1 MPPWAINIGVTIVV
15 LLIAVPLVL
24 KFLIGPRFIG
34 NTEVGIVEK
43 TWGGGHLT
51 GHIIALNNEAG
62 FQPEVLRGG
71 LHFRPGYRFRIHRLP
86 LVTINRGQIGYVFA
100 RDGQPLGRHTQEGK
114 AIVEAGQTLG
124 HVVNNGDFTDVRAW
138 LKAGG
143 QQGPQR
149 AILREGTYALNLAQ
163 FVVICG
169 NRDIY
174 YHPVGG
180 KDEAAAMQRIA
191 DSIGEQHGFA
201 PVVIDGSTDQIGIV
215 TVHDG
220 PSLRQGDIIAPTV
233 GDSKTDAN
241 YHNNFQDPQAFLSAG
256 GFRGRQYQVLSE
268 GTYWINRL
276 FATVEFKSK
285 THVEVGEVGVVV
297 SYYGERGEDVSG
309 EAFRHGEMCKKGGR
323 GIWDEALLPGKY
335 AFNPYAGEVI
345 VVPTINII
353 LKWIGTESG
362 EHKLDASLREI
373 GLITKDAFEPEL
385 PLSVVISI
393 DYRKAPNVIQ
403 RFGSVKNLI
412 EQSLDPLVSS
422 YFKNQGQQRT
432 LIELIQQRSE
442 IQLVATTDMKA
453 RFAEYD
459 LGLQEVLI
467 GTPHSQGGDT
477 QIEMILNQLRE
488 RQVAVE
494 QSETYRKQEEAQA
507 GLRTLNEAKA
517 VASRQTDLTDSKVQI
532 EIEVNQA
539 DAAAQ
544 RAQKDAQRNITIA
557 EAAARQT
564 VLGAEANSQQTVLVA
579 KADAE
584 RIILLANAEAESKAR
599 VQIAEALGIREVRKA
614 YGSSGLMVKQKMIG
628 QLADALKETK
638 HPLVPHSV
646 VTMGGNGTGEGGGD
660 NMLTHMLTL
669 LLTDKLGLTE
679 VSKDDEAKDDM
690 GPEAKAFLK
699 KIMSSMGS
707 DDVEAPAIETR
718 TMSRKRKDSVEE
730 STSEATDG
738 SSDG

>member
-1 MPPWAINIGVTIVV
+1 MPDWALNAIFVV
-15 LLIAVPLVL
+15 VGLLIVVPLVL

-34 NTEVGIVEK
+34 NTEVGVVEK
-43 TWGGGHLT
+43 TWGGAHLS
-51 GHIIALNNEAG
+51 GSIIALNNEAG

-71 LHFRPGYRFRIHRLP
+71 LHFKPGYRFRIHRVP
-86 LVTINRGQIGYVFA
+86 LVTIHRGQVGYVFA
-100 RDGQPLGRHTQEGK
+100 RDGQSLGRYMLDGK
-114 AIVEAGQTLG
+114 EVIEAGQTLG
-124 HVVNNGDFTDVRAW
+124 RVVNNGDFTDVRSW

-143 QQGPQR
+143 QKGPQR
-149 AILREGTYALNLAQ
+149 GVLREGTYAINLAQ

-169 NRDIY
+169 PREIY
-174 YHPVGG
+174 YLPVGG
-180 KDEAAAMQRIA
+180 KEEMAAIQRIA
-191 DSIGEQHGFA
+191 EQISQVGGFS
-201 PVVIDGSTDQIGIV
+201 PVVIDGESDQIGIV

-233 GDSKTDAN
+233 GDSKTDEH

-285 THVEVGEVGVVV
+285 THVKVGEVGVVV

-309 EAFRHGEMCKKGGR
+309 EAFRHGELCKKGGR

-345 VVPTINII
+345 MVPTINII
-353 LKWIGTESG
+353 LKWIAADTG
-362 EHKLDASLREI
+362 EHRLDASLREI
-373 GLITKDAFEPEL
+373 GLITKDAFEPDL
-385 PLSVVISI
+385 PLSVVINI
-393 DYRKAPNVIQ
+393 DYQKAPHVIQ

-432 LIELIQQRSE
+432 LIDLIQERSE
-442 IQLVATTDMKA
+442 IQAVATRDMKT
-453 RFAEYD
+453 RFADYD

-467 GTPHSQGGDT
+467 GTPHSHPGDS
-477 QIEMILNQLRE
+477 QIETILNQLRE

-494 QSETYRKQEEAQA
+494 QTETYKKQEEAQA

-532 EIEVNQA
+532 DIEVNQA
-539 DAAAQ
+539 DAAAK
-544 RAQKDAQRNITIA
+544 RAEKDAQRNITIA
-557 EAAARQT
+557 EADARQT
-564 VLGAEANSQQTVLVA
+564 VLRAEADSRQTVLRA
-579 KADAE
+579 KADSE
-584 RIILLANAEAESKAR
+584 RIVLMANAEAESKAR

-614 YGSSGLMVKQKMIG
+614 YGSSSLMVKQKMIG
-628 QLADALKETK
+628 QIAEALKDIK

-646 VTMGGNGTGEGGGD
+646 VSLGNGSGNGNGEGHGNSD
-660 NMLTHMLTL
+660 NVLSQMLTL
-669 LLTDKLGLTE
+669 LLTDKLGLTD
-679 VSKDDEAKDDM
+679 VKDDEKENEIS
-690 GPEAKAFLK
+690 PQAKAFLD
-699 KIMSSMGS
+699 KIMKNM
-707 DDVEAPAIETR
+707 DTTPAPEPPRATATTMTAPAPAPKPVVQDE
-718 TMSRKRKDSVEE
+718 
-730 STSEATDG
+730 
-738 SSDG
+738 

>member
-1 MPPWAINIGVTIVV
+1 MPGWA
-15 LLIAVPLVL
+15 LPLIYALVALFIIAPLVL

-43 TWGGGHLT
+43 TWGGGHLS
-51 GHIIALNNEAG
+51 GLIALNGEAG

-71 LHFRPGYRFRIHRLP
+71 LHFRPGYRYRIHRVP
-86 LVTINRGQIGYVFA
+86 LVTIHRGQVGYVFA
-100 RDGQPLGRHTQEGK
+100 RDGQPLGRYIHDGK
-114 AIVEAGQTLG
+114 EVIEAGQTLG
-124 HVVNNGDFTDVRAW
+124 HVVNNGDFTDTRAW
-138 LKAGG
+138 LKSGG
-143 QQGPQR
+143 QKGPQR
-149 AILREGTYALNLAQ
+149 AILREGTYAINLAQ

-169 NRDIY
+169 AKEIY
-174 YHPVGG
+174 YHSVGG
-180 KDEAAAMQRIA
+180 KDETAAIQRIA
-191 DSIGEQHGFA
+191 DMISHQNGFS
-201 PVVIDGSTDQIGIV
+201 PIVIDGESDQIGIV

-233 GDSKTDAN
+233 GDSKTDQY

-276 FATVEFKSK
+276 FATVEYKAK
-285 THVEVGEVGVVV
+285 THVQVGEVGVVV

-323 GIWDEALLPGKY
+323 GIWEEALLPGKY

-345 VVPTINII
+345 MVPTINII
-353 LKWIGTESG
+353 LKWIATDNGA
-362 EHKLDASLREI
+362 HKLDASLREI

-385 PLSVVISI
+385 PLSVVINI
-393 DYRKAPNVIQ
+393 DYRKAPHVIQ
-403 RFGSVKNLI
+403 RFGSVKSLI

-432 LIELIQQRSE
+432 LIELIQERSE
-442 IQLVATTDMKA
+442 IQQIATTDMKS

-467 GTPHSQGGDT
+467 GTPHSQGNDT
-477 QIEMILNQLRE
+477 QIETILNQLRE

-494 QSETYRKQEEAQA
+494 QSETYKKQEEAQA

-532 EIEVNQA
+532 AIEVNQA

-557 EAAARQT
+557 EADARQT
-564 VLGAEANSQQTVLVA
+564 VLRAEADSRQTVLRA

-584 RIILLANAEAESKAR
+584 KVTLMASAESESRAR
-599 VQIAEALGIREVRKA
+599 IQIAEALGIREVRKA
-614 YGSSGLMVKQKMIG
+614 YGSSSLMVKQKMIG
-628 QLADALKETK
+628 QIADALKDTK

-646 VTMGGNGTGEGGGD
+646 VSMGGNGNGEGGGGD

-669 LLTDKLGLTE
+669 LLTDKLGLTDVNDANE
-679 VSKDDEAKDDM
+679 KDDM
-690 GPEAKAFLK
+690 GPEAKAYLK
-699 KIMSSMGS
+699 KIMAGMNQG
-707 DDVEAPAIETR
+707 DDSPTNGKPLTPA
-718 TMSRKRKDSVEE
+718 
-730 STSEATDG
+730 
-738 SSDG
+738 

>member
-1 MPPWAINIGVTIVV
+1 MPPWATEIAIVIVV
-15 LLIAVPLVL
+15 LLIVVPLAL
-24 KFLIGPRFIG
+24 KFLIGLRFIS

-51 GHIIALNNEAG
+51 GQIIALNNEAG

-71 LHFRPGYRFRIHRLP
+71 IHFKPGYRYRIHRVP
-86 LVTINRGQIGYVFA
+86 LVTIHRGHVGYVFA
-100 RDGQPLGRHTQEGK
+100 RDGQPLGRYMQDGK
-114 AIVEAGQTLG
+114 EVVEAGQTLG
-124 HVVNNGDFTDVRAW
+124 HVVNNGDFSDCRAW

-143 QQGPQR
+143 QKGPQR
-149 AILREGTYALNLAQ
+149 AILREGTYAINLAQ
-163 FVVICG
+163 YVVICG
-169 NRDIY
+169 PKEIY
-174 YHPVGG
+174 YHPIGG
-180 KDEAAAMQRIA
+180 RDESLAIQQIAEQIAQR
-191 DSIGEQHGFA
+191 DGFS
-201 PVVIDGSTDQIGIV
+201 PIVIDGSTDQIGIV

-233 GDSKTDAN
+233 GDSKTDEH

-276 FATVEFKSK
+276 FATVELKPK
-285 THVEVGEVGVVV
+285 THVQVGEVGVVV

-309 EAFRHGEMCKKGGR
+309 VAFRHGEMCKKGGR

-345 VVPTINII
+345 MVPTVNII
-353 LKWIGTESG
+353 LKWIAADTG

-385 PLSVVISI
+385 PLSVVINI
-393 DYRKAPNVIQ
+393 DYQKAPNVIQ
-403 RFGSVKNLI
+403 RFGSVKSLI

-432 LIELIQQRSE
+432 LIELIQARSE
-442 IQLVATTDMKA
+442 IQEVATKDMKA
-453 RFAEYD
+453 RFLEYD

-467 GTPHSQGGDT
+467 GTPHSQHGDT
-477 QIEMILNQLRE
+477 QIETILNQLRE

-494 QSETYRKQEEAQA
+494 QRETYKRQEEAQA
-507 GLRTLNEAKA
+507 GLRSLNEAKA
-517 VASRQTDLTDSKVQI
+517 TASRQTDLTDSKVQI

-544 RAQKDAQRNITIA
+544 RAEKDAQRNITIA
-557 EAAARQT
+557 EADARQT
-564 VLGAEANSQQTVLVA
+564 VLRAEADAKQTVMRA
-579 KADAE
+579 KADSE
-584 RIILLANAEAESKAR
+584 RTVLLANAEAESKAR

-628 QLADALKETK
+628 QIADALKDTK

-646 VTMGGNGTGEGGGD
+646 VTMGHNGNGVDGDGGG
-660 NMLTHMLTL
+660 NMLTQMLTL
-669 LLTDKLGLTE
+669 LLTDKLGLTD
-679 VSKDDEAKDDM
+679 VKDDQIEDDM

-699 KIMSSMGS
+699 KIMTGF
-707 DDVEAPAIETR
+707 A
-718 TMSRKRKDSVEE
+718 
-730 STSEATDG
+730 DG
-738 SSDG
+738 SAAEPALAMPGDGRRRSKLPPDPEKG

>member
-1 MPPWAINIGVTIVV
+1 MPTWATPVLVTLFAVLIV
-15 LLIAVPLVL
+15 APLVM
-24 KFLIGPRFIG
+24 KFLVGPRFIG

-71 LHFRPGYRFRIHRLP
+71 LHFKPGYRFRIHRVP
-86 LVTINRGQIGYVFA
+86 LVTIHRGQIGYVFA
-100 RDGQPLGRHTQEGK
+100 RDGQPLGRFSQDGK
-114 AIVEAGQTLG
+114 DIVESGQTLG

-149 AILREGTYALNLAQ
+149 AILREGTYAINLAQ

-169 NRDIY
+169 PNDIF

-180 KDEAAAMQRIA
+180 KDEAASIKRIA
-191 DSIGEQHGFA
+191 DAIAAQNGFA
-201 PVVIDGSTDQIGIV
+201 PVVIDGSSDQIGIV
-215 TVHDG
+215 TVQDG

-233 GDSKTDAN
+233 GDSKTDAD
-241 YHNNFQDPQAFLSAG
+241 YHNNFQDPQAFLRAG

-276 FATVEFKSK
+276 FASVEFKPK
-285 THVEVGEVGVVV
+285 THIQVGEVGVVV

-309 EAFRHGEMCKKGGR
+309 SAFNHGEMCKKGGR

-345 VVPTINII
+345 TVPTVNII
-353 LKWIGTESG
+353 LKWIALDNGD
-362 EHKLDASLREI
+362 HKLDASLREI

-385 PLSVVISI
+385 PLSVVINI
-393 DYRKAPNVIQ
+393 DYRKAPHVIQ

-432 LIELIQQRSE
+432 LIELIQERSD
-442 IQLVATTDMKA
+442 IQAVATKDMKE
-453 RFAEYD
+453 RFSEYD

-467 GTPHSQGGDT
+467 GTPHSQQGDT
-477 QIEMILNQLRE
+477 QIETILNQLRE

-494 QSETYRKQEEAQA
+494 QSETYKKQEEAQA
-507 GLRTLNEAKA
+507 GLRSLNEAKA
-517 VASRQTDLTDSKVQI
+517 VASRQSDLTDSKVQI
-532 EIEVNQA
+532 QIEVNQA
-539 DAAAQ
+539 DASAQ
-544 RAQKDAQRNITIA
+544 RAEKDAKRNITIA
-557 EAAARQT
+557 EADARQVVMRAEAESRQT
-564 VLGAEANSQQTVLVA
+564 VMRA
-579 KADAE
+579 KADSE
-584 RIILLANAEAESKAR
+584 RISLIAGAEAESKAR
-599 VQIAEALGIREVRKA
+599 IQIAEALGIREVRKA
-614 YGSSGLMVKQKMIG
+614 YGSSSLMVKQKMIG
-628 QLADALKETK
+628 QIADAIKEVK

-646 VTMGGNGTGEGGGD
+646 VTFGGNGEGQESNGGS
-660 NMLTHMLTL
+660 NVLSNMLTL
-669 LLTDKLGLTE
+669 LLTDKLGLT
-679 VSKDDEAKDDM
+679 DIADENKAENEM
-690 GPEAKAFLK
+690 GPEAQAFLK
-699 KIMSSMGS
+699 KILANLG
-707 DDVEAPAIETR
+707 P
-718 TMSRKRKDSVEE
+718 
-730 STSEATDG
+730 TDG
-738 SSDG
+738 ATTRPLTPKE

>member
-1 MPPWAINIGVTIVV
+1 MPAWAQTT
-15 LLIAVPLVL
+15 LIAVAVLFIIFPLVL

-43 TWGGGHLT
+43 TWGGGHLQ
-51 GHIIALNNEAG
+51 GRIIALNNEAG

-71 LHFRPGYRFRIHRLP
+71 LHFRPGYRFRIHRVP
-86 LVTINRGQIGYVFA
+86 LVTIHRGQVGYVFA
-100 RDGQPLGRHTQEGK
+100 RDGQPLGRYLENGQEV
-114 AIVEAGQTLG
+114 VEAGQTLG

-143 QQGPQR
+143 QKGPQR

-169 NRDIY
+169 SKEIY

-180 KDEAAAMQRIA
+180 KDEAAAIQRIA
-191 DSIGEQHGFA
+191 DMISQQNGFS
-201 PVVIDGSTDQIGIV
+201 PVIIDGEKDEIGIV

-233 GDSKTDAN
+233 GDSKSDAN
-241 YHNNFQDPQAFLSAG
+241 YHNNFQDPQAFLRAG

-276 FATVEFKSK
+276 FATVEFKPK
-285 THVEVGEVGVVV
+285 THVQVGDVGVVV

-323 GIWDEALLPGKY
+323 GIWEEALLPGKY

-345 VVPTINII
+345 MVPTVNII
-353 LKWIGTESG
+353 LKWIATDNGA
-362 EHKLDASLREI
+362 HKLDASLREI

-385 PLSVVISI
+385 PLSVVINI
-393 DYRKAPNVIQ
+393 DYRKAPHVIQ
-403 RFGSVKNLI
+403 RFGSVRSLI

-432 LIELIQQRSE
+432 LIELIQERSE
-442 IQLVATTDMKA
+442 IQQIATTDMKS

-467 GTPHSQGGDT
+467 GTPHSQGNDT
-477 QIEMILNQLRE
+477 QIETILNQLRE

-494 QSETYRKQEEAQA
+494 QAETYKKQEEAQA

-539 DAAAQ
+539 DAAAK
-544 RAQKDAQRNITIA
+544 RAEKDAQRNITIA
-557 EAAARQT
+557 EADARQT
-564 VLGAEANSQQTVLVA
+564 VLRAEADSRQTVLRA

-584 RIILLANAEAESKAR
+584 KVLVMADAESESRAR
-599 VQIAEALGIREVRKA
+599 IQIAEALGIREVRKA
-614 YGSSGLMVKQKMIG
+614 YGSSSLMVKQKMIG
-628 QLADALKETK
+628 QIADALKDTK

-646 VTMGGNGTGEGGGD
+646 VTMGSGSGENGGGD

-669 LLTDKLGLTE
+669 LLTDKLGLTD
-679 VSKDDEAKDDM
+679 VKEAGGEDDM

-699 KIMSSMGS
+699 KIMSSMSSGNAG
-707 DDVEAPAIETR
+707 DAPKA
-718 TMSRKRKDSVEE
+718 K
-730 STSEATDG
+730 
-738 SSDG
+738 

>member
-1 MPPWAINIGVTIVV
+1 LGSVV
-15 LLIAVPLVL
+15 
-24 KFLIGPRFIG
+24 
-34 NTEVGIVEK
+34 
-43 TWGGGHLT
+43 H
-51 GHIIALNNEAG
+51 
-62 FQPEVLRGG
+62 
-71 LHFRPGYRFRIHRLP
+71 
-86 LVTINRGQIGYVFA
+86 
-100 RDGQPLGRHTQEGK
+100 
-114 AIVEAGQTLG
+114 
-124 HVVNNGDFTDVRAW
+124 NGDFTDVRAW

-149 AILREGTYALNLAQ
+149 AILREGTYAINLAQ

-169 NRDIY
+169 SKEVY

-180 KDEAAAMQRIA
+180 RDEIAAIQRIA
-191 DSIGEQHGFA
+191 DQIAQQNGFA
-201 PVVIDGSTDQIGIV
+201 PVVIDGETDQIGIV

-233 GDSKTDAN
+233 GDSKTDQN
-241 YHNNFQDPQAFLSAG
+241 YHNNFQDPQAFLKAG

-276 FATVEFKSK
+276 FATVEFKPK
-285 THVEVGEVGVVV
+285 THVQVGEVGVVV

-309 EAFRHGEMCKKGGR
+309 EGFRHGEMCKKGGR

-345 VVPTINII
+345 MVPTINII
-353 LKWIGTESG
+353 LKWIAQDTGV
-362 EHKLDASLREI
+362 HKLDASLREI

-385 PLSVVISI
+385 PLSVVINI
-393 DYRKAPNVIQ
+393 DYQKAPNVIQ

-432 LIELIQQRSE
+432 LIELIQERSE
-442 IQLVATTDMKA
+442 IQAVATKDMKT
-453 RFAEYD
+453 RFADYD

-467 GTPHSQGGDT
+467 GTPHSQTGDT
-477 QIEMILNQLRE
+477 QIETILNQLRE

-494 QSETYRKQEEAQA
+494 QSETYKKQEEAQA
-507 GLRTLNEAKA
+507 GLRSLNEAKA
-517 VASRQTDLTDSKVQI
+517 IASRQTDLTDSKVQI
-532 EIEVNQA
+532 DIEVNQA

-544 RAQKDAQRNITIA
+544 RAEKDAQRNITIA
-557 EAAARQT
+557 EADARQT
-564 VLGAEANSQQTVLVA
+564 VLRAEADSRQTVLRA
-579 KADAE
+579 KADSE
-584 RIILLANAEAESKAR
+584 RIVLMANAESESKAR
-599 VQIAEALGIREVRKA
+599 IQIAEALGIREVRKA

-628 QLADALKETK
+628 QLADALKDTK

-646 VTMGGNGTGEGGGD
+646 VTMGGGNGDANGGGD

-669 LLTDKLGLTE
+669 LLTDKLGLTD
-679 VSKDDEAKDDM
+679 VSQEDKAETEM

-699 KIMSSMGS
+699 KIMASMNDS
-707 DDVEAPAIETR
+707 EAPAPVQPTTVRMEAPA
-718 TMSRKRKDSVEE
+718 VEE
-730 STSEATDG
+730 
-738 SSDG
+738 

>member
-1 MPPWAINIGVTIVV
+1 MPGWAIFVVVPVLV
-15 LLIAVPLVL
+15 LLVAVPLVI
-24 KFLIGPRFIG
+24 KFLIGPRFIA

-43 TWGGGHLT
+43 TWGGGHLS

-62 FQPEVLRGG
+62 FQPDVLRGG
-71 LHFRPGYRFRIHRLP
+71 LHYRPGYRYRIHRVP
-86 LVTINRGQIGYVFA
+86 LVTIHRGQIGYVFA
-100 RDGQPLGRHTQEGK
+100 RDGQPLGRYMSNGQEV
-114 AIVEAGQTLG
+114 VESGQTLG
-124 HVVNNGDFTDVRAW
+124 TVVNNGDITNVRAW

-149 AILREGTYALNLAQ
+149 AILREGTYAINLAQ
-163 FVVICG
+163 FVVVCG
-169 NRDIY
+169 PKEIY
-174 YHPVGG
+174 YHPIGG
-180 KDEAAAMQRIA
+180 KDELSTMQRIA
-191 DSIGEQHGFA
+191 EQIAQQDGFSA
-201 PVVIDGSTDQIGIV
+201 VVIDGAADQIGIV

-241 YHNNFQDPQAFLSAG
+241 YHNNFQDPQAFLAAG

-276 FATVEFKSK
+276 FATVELKPK
-285 THVEVGEVGVVV
+285 TQVHVGEVGVVV

-309 EAFRHGEMCKKGGR
+309 EAFRHGELCRKGGR

-345 VVPTINII
+345 NVPTINII
-353 LKWIGTESG
+353 LKWIASDSG
-362 EHKLDASLREI
+362 DHKLDASLREI

-385 PLSVVISI
+385 PLSVVINI

-432 LIELIQQRSE
+432 LIELIQDRSA
-442 IQLVATTDMKA
+442 IQDAATHDMKT

-467 GTPHSQGGDT
+467 GTPHSQRGDT
-477 QIEMILNQLRE
+477 QIESILAQLRE

-507 GLRTLNEAKA
+507 GLRSLNEAKA
-517 VASRQTDLTDSKVQI
+517 IASRQTDLTDSKVQI
-532 EIEVNQA
+532 EIEVNQG

-544 RAQKDAQRNITIA
+544 RAEKDARRSITIA
-557 EAAARQT
+557 EADSRQT
-564 VLGAEANSQQTVLVA
+564 VLRAQGESQQTVLRA

-584 RIILLANAEAESKAR
+584 RIVLLANAEAESKAR
-599 VQIAEALGIREVRKA
+599 TQIAEALGIREVRKA
-614 YGSSGLMVKQKMIG
+614 YGSSSLMVKQRIIG
-628 QLADALKETK
+628 QIAEALRDTK
-638 HPLVPHSV
+638 QPLVPRSV
-646 VTMGGNGTGEGGGD
+646 VNMGGSGESHAGGESV
-660 NMLTHMLTL
+660 LTQMLTL
-669 LLTDKLGLTE
+669 LLTDKLGLTDVDADRPGE
-679 VSKDDEAKDDM
+679 DDM
-690 GPEAKAFLK
+690 GPEAKAFLQ
-699 KIMSSMGS
+699 KIMN
-707 DDVEAPAIETR
+707 
-718 TMSRKRKDSVEE
+718 TMDKPEE
-730 STSEATDG
+730 SSG
-738 SSDG
+738 PGKSV

>member
-1 MPPWAINIGVTIVV
+1 MPTWALNTILVV
-15 LLIAVPLVL
+15 VSLIIAAPLIL

-43 TWGGGHLT
+43 TWGGGHLR
-51 GHIIALNNEAG
+51 GQIIALNNEAG

-71 LHFRPGYRFRIHRLP
+71 LHFKPGYRFRVHRVP
-86 LVTINRGQIGYVFA
+86 LVTIHRGQVGYVFA
-100 RDGQPLGRHTQEGK
+100 RDGQSLGRY
-114 AIVEAGQTLG
+114 AIDGHEVVEAGQTLG
-124 HVVNNGDFTDVRAW
+124 RVVSNGDFSDTRAW

-143 QQGPQR
+143 QKGPQR
-149 AILREGTYALNLAQ
+149 AILREGTYAINLAQ

-169 NRDIY
+169 IKEIY
-174 YHPVGG
+174 YHSVGG
-180 KDEAAAMQRIA
+180 REEVAAIQRIA
-191 DSIGEQHGFA
+191 ESIAQQNGFA
-201 PVVIDGSTDQIGIV
+201 PVVIDGSADQIGIV

-233 GDSKTDAN
+233 GDSKTDEN
-241 YHNNFQDPQAFLSAG
+241 YHNNFQDPQAFLGAG

-276 FATVEFKSK
+276 FATVEMKPK
-285 THVEVGEVGVVV
+285 THVQVGEVGVVV

-309 EAFRHGEMCKKGGR
+309 EAFRHGELCKKGGR

-345 VVPTINII
+345 MVPTTNII
-353 LKWIGTESG
+353 LKWIALDIG

-385 PLSVVISI
+385 PLSVVINI
-393 DYRKAPNVIQ
+393 DYQKAPHVIQ
-403 RFGSVKNLI
+403 RFGSVRNLI

-432 LIELIQQRSE
+432 LIELIQERSD
-442 IQLVATTDMKA
+442 IQAVATRDMKT
-453 RFAEYD
+453 RFVDYD

-467 GTPHSQGGDT
+467 GTPHSRTGDT
-477 QIEMILNQLRE
+477 QIETILNQLRE

-494 QSETYRKQEEAQA
+494 QSETYKKQEAAQA

-532 EIEVNQA
+532 DIEVNQA
-539 DAAAQ
+539 DAARQ

-557 EAAARQT
+557 EAEAKQT
-564 VLGAEANSQQTVLVA
+564 VMRAEAEAQQTVLRA
-579 KADAE
+579 KADSE
-584 RIILLANAEAESKAR
+584 RVLLLANAEAETKAR
-599 VQIAEALGIREVRKA
+599 IQIAEALGIREVRKA

-628 QLADALKETK
+628 QIADALKETK
-638 HPLVPHSV
+638 HPLVPRSV
-646 VTMGGNGTGEGGGD
+646 VTMGGGGSDGEGG
-660 NMLTHMLTL
+660 NNVLTQLFSL
-669 LLTDKLGLTE
+669 LLTDKLGL
-679 VSKDDEAKDDM
+679 SDIGKDEGEDEM
-690 GPEAKAFLK
+690 GPEAKAFLSK
-699 KIMSSMGS
+699 MMSNGGNGEAAPTRRPVIANHFADKSP
-707 DDVEAPAIETR
+707 VE
-718 TMSRKRKDSVEE
+718 
-730 STSEATDG
+730 
-738 SSDG
+738 

>member
-1 MPPWAINIGVTIVV
+1 MPTWAVSLIVAIV
-15 LLIAVPLVL
+15 ALGIAAPLIIR
-24 KFLIGPRFIG
+24 FLIGPRFIG

-51 GHIIALNNEAG
+51 NHIIALNNEAG

-71 LHFRPGYRFRIHRLP
+71 LHFKPGYRFRIHKVP
-86 LVTINRGQIGYVFA
+86 LVTIHRGQIGYVFA
-100 RDGQPLGRHTQEGK
+100 RDGQPLGRYNQDGK
-114 AIVEAGQTLG
+114 DIVEAGQTQAR
-124 HVVNNGDFTDVRAW
+124 VVNNGDITDVRSW

-149 AILREGTYALNLAQ
+149 AILREGTYAINLAQ
-163 FVVICG
+163 FVIISG
-169 NRDIY
+169 PKEIY

-180 KDEAAAMQRIA
+180 RDENAAIQAIA
-191 DSIGEQHGFA
+191 EQIAKQDGFH
-201 PVVIDGSTDQIGIV
+201 PVLIDGSSDQIGIV

-233 GDSKTDAN
+233 GDSKTDEN

-276 FATVEFKSK
+276 FATVELKPK
-285 THVEVGEVGVVV
+285 TQVRVGEVGVVV

-309 EAFRHGEMCKKGGR
+309 VDFLHGEMCKKGGR

-353 LKWIGTESG
+353 LKWIATDSG
-362 EHKLDASLREI
+362 IHKLDASLREI
-373 GLITKDAFEPEL
+373 SLITKDAFEPEL
-385 PLSVVISI
+385 PLSVVINI

-422 YFKNQGQQRT
+422 YFKNQGQQKT
-432 LIELIQQRSE
+432 LIELIQARSE
-442 IQLVATTDMKA
+442 IQAIATKDMKT
-453 RFAEYD
+453 RFADYD

-467 GTPHSQGGDT
+467 GTPHSPTGDT
-477 QIEMILNQLRE
+477 QIETILNQLRE

-494 QSETYRKQEEAQA
+494 QSETYKKQEEAQA
-507 GLRTLNEAKA
+507 GLRALNEAKA

-539 DAAAQ
+539 DALAQ
-544 RAQKDAQRNITIA
+544 RAEKDARRDITIA
-557 EAAARQT
+557 EASAKQT
-564 VLGAEANSQQTVLVA
+564 VLKAGADSQQTVLRA

-584 RIILLANAEAESKAR
+584 RIVLLANAEAEGKAR

-614 YGSSGLMVKQKMIG
+614 YGSAETMVKQKMIG
-628 QLADALKETK
+628 QIAEALRDTK

-646 VTMGGNGTGEGGGD
+646 VSFGGGGEGKGGGGD
-660 NMLTHMLTL
+660 NVLTQMLTL
-669 LLTDKLGLTE
+669 LMTDKLGLSD
-679 VSKDDEAKDDM
+679 VKDANDDEI

-699 KIMSSMGS
+699 KIMSGIKSEE
-707 DDVEAPAIETR
+707 DPAEASPSA
-718 TMSRKRKDSVEE
+718 
-730 STSEATDG
+730 
-738 SSDG
+738 

>member
-1 MPPWAINIGVTIVV
+1 VLAIAT
-15 LLIAVPLVL
+15 PLVIR
-24 KFLIGPRFIG
+24 FLIGPRFIA

-71 LHFRPGYRFRIHRLP
+71 LHYKPGYRYRIHKSP
-86 LVTINRGQIGYVFA
+86 LVTIHRGQVGYVFA
-100 RDGQPLGRHTQEGK
+100 RDGQPLGRYTQDGK
-114 AIVEAGQTLG
+114 DIVEAGQTLG
-124 HVVNNGDFTDVRAW
+124 RVVNNGDITDVRAW
-138 LKAGG
+138 LQAGG

-149 AILREGTYALNLAQ
+149 AILREGTYAINLAQ

-169 NRDIY
+169 PKEIY

-180 KDEAAAMQRIA
+180 RDEAAAIQTIA
-191 DSIGEQHGFA
+191 DQIAKQDGFQ
-201 PVVIDGSTDQIGIV
+201 PIVIDGATDQIGIV

-233 GDSKTDAN
+233 GDSKTDPN

-276 FATVEFKSK
+276 FATVELKPK
-285 THVEVGEVGVVV
+285 TQVHVGEVGVVV

-309 EAFRHGEMCKKGGR
+309 VDFRHGEMCKKGGR

-345 VVPTINII
+345 TVPTINII
-353 LKWIGTESG
+353 LKWIATDSG
-362 EHKLDASLREI
+362 VHKLDASLREI
-373 GLITKDAFEPEL
+373 SLITKDAFEPEL
-385 PLSVVISI
+385 PLSVVINI
-393 DYRKAPNVIQ
+393 DYRKAPHVIQ

-432 LIELIQQRSE
+432 LIELIQDRSE
-442 IQLVATTDMKA
+442 IQAMATKDMMT

-467 GTPHSQGGDT
+467 GTPHSRSGDT
-477 QIEMILNQLRE
+477 QIETILNQLRE

-494 QSETYRKQEEAQA
+494 QSETYKKQEEAQA
-507 GLRTLNEAKA
+507 GLRALNEAKA

-532 EIEVNQA
+532 EIDVNHA
-539 DAAAQ
+539 DASAQ
-544 RAQKDAQRNITIA
+544 RAEKDALRDITIA
-557 EAAARQT
+557 ETAAKQT
-564 VLGAEANSQQTVLVA
+564 VLKAQAESQQTVLRA

-584 RIILLANAEAESKAR
+584 RTVLLANAEAEGKAR

-614 YGSSGLMVKQKMIG
+614 YGSAETMVKQKMIG
-628 QLADALKETK
+628 QIAEALRDTK

-646 VTMGGNGTGEGGGD
+646 VTFGGNGSGEGGGSD
-660 NMLTHMLTL
+660 NVLTQMLTL
-669 LLTDKLGLTE
+669 LMTDKLGLASVNE
-679 VSKDDEAKDDM
+679 SSNDDEI

-699 KIMSSMGS
+699 KIMSGIQG
-707 DDVEAPAIETR
+707 EETPNPA
-718 TMSRKRKDSVEE
+718 
-730 STSEATDG
+730 A
-738 SSDG
+738 

>member
-1 MPPWAINIGVTIVV
+1 MPTWATSLIVTLLV
-15 LLIAVPLVL
+15 LLVAAPLIL

-51 GHIIALNNEAG
+51 GQIIALNNEAG
-62 FQPEVLRGG
+62 FQPDVLRGG
-71 LHFRPGYRFRIHRLP
+71 LHFKPGYRFRVHRVP
-86 LVTINRGQIGYVFA
+86 LVTIHRGQIGYVFA
-100 RDGQPLGRHTQEGK
+100 RDGQSLGRYTQDGQK
-114 AIVEAGQTLG
+114 MVEAGQTLG
-124 HVVNNGDFTDVRAW
+124 RVVNNGDFTDVRAW

-143 QQGPQR
+143 QKGPQR
-149 AILREGTYALNLAQ
+149 GILREGTYAINLAQ

-169 NRDIY
+169 PKEMY
-174 YHPVGG
+174 YLPIGG
-180 KDEAAAMQRIA
+180 KDEGATMQIIA
-191 DSIGEQHGFA
+191 NQISAQNGFA
-201 PVVIDGSTDQIGIV
+201 PVVIDGATDQIGIV

-220 PSLRQGDIIAPTV
+220 ASLRQGDIIAPTV
-233 GDSKTDAN
+233 GDNKTDEH
-241 YHNNFQDPQAFLSAG
+241 YHNNFQDPQAFLEAG

-276 FATVEFKSK
+276 FATVELKPK
-285 THVEVGEVGVVV
+285 THVQVGEVGVVI

-309 EAFRHGEMCKKGGR
+309 MAFRHGELCKKGGR

-345 VVPTINII
+345 MVPTVNII
-353 LKWIGTESG
+353 LKWIASDIGA
-362 EHKLDASLREI
+362 HKLDASLREI

-385 PLSVVISI
+385 PLSVVINI
-393 DYRKAPNVIQ
+393 DYQKAPHVIQ
-403 RFGSVKNLI
+403 RFGSVRNLI

-432 LIELIQQRSE
+432 LIDLIQERSE
-442 IQLVATTDMKA
+442 IQKTATIDMKT
-453 RFAEYD
+453 RFLEYD

-467 GTPHSQGGDT
+467 GTPHSRAGDT
-477 QIEMILNQLRE
+477 QIETILNQLRE

-494 QSETYRKQEEAQA
+494 QLETYKKQEAAQA

-532 EIEVNQA
+532 AIEVNQA

-557 EAAARQT
+557 EADARQT
-564 VLGAEANSQQTVLVA
+564 VLKAQAESQQTVLKA
-579 KADAE
+579 KADSE
-584 RIILLANAEAESKAR
+584 RVVLLANAEAESKAR

-614 YGSSGLMVKQKMIG
+614 YGSSELMVKQKLIG
-628 QLADALKETK
+628 QLADALRETK
-638 HPLVPHSV
+638 NPLVPRSV
-646 VTMGGNGTGEGGGD
+646 VTIGGGNGTGTGLGGGE
-660 NMLTHMLTL
+660 NVLTQMLTL
-669 LLTDKLGLTE
+669 MLTDKMGLSE
-679 VSKDDEAKDDM
+679 IGKDEATDDM

-699 KIMSSMGS
+699 KIMASMGE
-707 DDVEAPAIETR
+707 DGTAAATIPPTAIN
-718 TMSRKRKDSVEE
+718 
-730 STSEATDG
+730 
-738 SSDG
+738 

>member
-1 MPPWAINIGVTIVV
+1 MPSW
-15 LLIAVPLVL
+15 AVPLIVTFVVL
-24 KFLIGPRFIG
+24 AIATPLVIRFLIGPRFIA

-71 LHFRPGYRFRIHRLP
+71 LHYKPGYRYRIHKSP
-86 LVTINRGQIGYVFA
+86 LVTIHRGQVGYVFA
-100 RDGQPLGRHTQEGK
+100 RDGQPLGRYTQDGK
-114 AIVEAGQTLG
+114 DIVEAGQTLG
-124 HVVNNGDFTDVRAW
+124 RVVNNGDITDVRAW
-138 LKAGG
+138 LQAGG

-149 AILREGTYALNLAQ
+149 AILREGTYAINLAQ

-169 NRDIY
+169 PKEIY

-180 KDEAAAMQRIA
+180 RDEAAAIQTIA
-191 DSIGEQHGFA
+191 DQIAKQDGFQ
-201 PVVIDGSTDQIGIV
+201 PIVIDGATDQIGIV

-233 GDSKTDAN
+233 GDSKTDPN

-276 FATVEFKSK
+276 FATVELKPK
-285 THVEVGEVGVVV
+285 TQVHVGEVGVVV

-309 EAFRHGEMCKKGGR
+309 VDFRHGEMCKKGGR

-345 VVPTINII
+345 TVPTINII
-353 LKWIGTESG
+353 LKWIATDSG
-362 EHKLDASLREI
+362 VHKLDASLREI
-373 GLITKDAFEPEL
+373 SLITKDAFEPEL
-385 PLSVVISI
+385 PLSVVINI
-393 DYRKAPNVIQ
+393 DYRKAPHVIQ

-432 LIELIQQRSE
+432 LIELIQDRSE
-442 IQLVATTDMKA
+442 IQAMATKDMMT

-467 GTPHSQGGDT
+467 GTPHSRSGDT
-477 QIEMILNQLRE
+477 QIETILNQLRE

-494 QSETYRKQEEAQA
+494 QSETYKKQEEAQA
-507 GLRTLNEAKA
+507 GLRALNEAKA

-532 EIEVNQA
+532 EIDVNHA
-539 DAAAQ
+539 DASAQ
-544 RAQKDAQRNITIA
+544 RAEKDALRDITIA
-557 EAAARQT
+557 ETAAKQT
-564 VLGAEANSQQTVLVA
+564 VLKAQAESQQTVLRA

-584 RIILLANAEAESKAR
+584 RTVLLANAEAEGKAR

-614 YGSSGLMVKQKMIG
+614 YGSAETMVKQKMIG
-628 QLADALKETK
+628 QIAEALRDTK

-646 VTMGGNGTGEGGGD
+646 VTFGGNGSGEGGGSD
-660 NMLTHMLTL
+660 NVLTQMLTL
-669 LLTDKLGLTE
+669 LMTDKLGLASVNE
-679 VSKDDEAKDDM
+679 SSNDDEI

-699 KIMSSMGS
+699 KIMSGIQG
-707 DDVEAPAIETR
+707 EETPNPA
-718 TMSRKRKDSVEE
+718 
-730 STSEATDG
+730 A
-738 SSDG
+738 

>member
-1 MPPWAINIGVTIVV
+1 MPTWAQPV
-15 LLIAVPLVL
+15 LISLAGLLAAVFIL
-24 KFLIGPRFIG
+24 KFLFGPRFIG

-43 TWGGGHLT
+43 IWGGGHLNSQ
-51 GHIIALNNEAG
+51 IIALNGEAG

-71 LHFRPGYRFRIHRLP
+71 LHFKPGYRFRIHRVP
-86 LVTINRGQIGYVFA
+86 LVTIHRGQIGYIFA
-100 RDGQPLGRHTQEGK
+100 RDGQPLGRYTQDGQSV
-114 AIVEAGQTLG
+114 VESGQTLG
-124 HVVNNGDFTDVRAW
+124 RVVNNGDFTDCRAW

-149 AILREGTYALNLAQ
+149 AILREGTYAINLAQ
-163 FVVICG
+163 FIVIAG
-169 NRDIY
+169 PREIY
-174 YHPVGG
+174 YHPIGG
-180 KDEAAAMQRIA
+180 RDETATIQRIA
-191 DSIGEQHGFA
+191 EQIGHEEGFS
-201 PVVIDGSTDQIGIV
+201 PVVIDGSKDQIGIV

-233 GDSKTDAN
+233 GDSKTDEH

-276 FATVEFKSK
+276 FATVEFRPK
-285 THVEVGEVGVVV
+285 THVEVGQVGVVV
-297 SYYGERGEDVSG
+297 SYYGERGADVSG
-309 EAFRHGEMCKKGGR
+309 EAFRHGELCKKGGR

-345 VVPTINII
+345 MVPTINII
-353 LKWIGTESG
+353 LKWIAQDTG

-385 PLSVVISI
+385 PLSVVINI
-393 DYRKAPNVIQ
+393 DYQKAPNVIQ

-432 LIELIQQRSE
+432 LIELIHDRSD
-442 IQLVATTDMKA
+442 IQAVATKDMKD

-467 GTPHSQGGDT
+467 GTPHSAKGDT
-477 QIEMILNQLRE
+477 QIETILNQLRE

-494 QSETYRKQEEAQA
+494 QTETYKRQEEAQA
-507 GLRTLNEAKA
+507 GLRALNEAKA
-517 VASRQTDLTDSKVQI
+517 TASRQTDLTDSKVQI

-557 EAAARQT
+557 EAEAKQTVMRAEADSRQT
-564 VLGAEANSQQTVLVA
+564 VLRA
-579 KADAE
+579 KADSE
-584 RIILLANAEAESKAR
+584 RIVLMANAEAESKAR

-614 YGSSGLMVKQKMIG
+614 YGSSSLMVKQKMIG
-628 QLADALKETK
+628 QVADALKDTK

-646 VTMGGNGTGEGGGD
+646 VTMGGGNGNGDGEG

-669 LLTDKLGLTE
+669 LLTDKLGLTD
-679 VSKDDEAKDDM
+679 VKDEGKEDDM

-699 KIMSSMGS
+699 KIMAGLGQGEPEG
-707 DDVEAPAIETR
+707 DG
-718 TMSRKRKDSVEE
+718 RKPKVVQAAE
-730 STSEATDG
+730 
-738 SSDG
+738 

>member
-1 MPPWAINIGVTIVV
+1 MDFTTSPDIG
-15 LLIAVPLVL
+15 
-24 KFLIGPRFIG
+24 IG
-34 NTEVGIVEK
+34 
-43 TWGGGHLT
+43 
-51 GHIIALNNEAG
+51 
-62 FQPEVLRGG
+62 
-71 LHFRPGYRFRIHRLP
+71 IHKVP
-86 LVTINRGQIGYVFA
+86 LVTIHRGQIGYVFA
-100 RDGQPLGRHTQEGK
+100 RDGQPLGRYAMNG
-114 AIVEAGQTLG
+114 ADVVEAGQTLG
-124 HVVNNGDFTDVRAW
+124 HVVNNGDISNVRSW

-149 AILREGTYALNLAQ
+149 AILREGTYAINLAQ
-163 FVVICG
+163 FVVISG
-169 NRDIY
+169 AKEIY

-180 KDEAAAMQRIA
+180 REEGATIQRIA
-191 DSIGEQHGFA
+191 DQIQAQNGFA
-201 PVVIDGSTDQIGIV
+201 PVVIDGATDQIGIV

-276 FATVEFKSK
+276 FATVELKPK
-285 THVEVGEVGVVV
+285 TSVHVGEVGVVV
-297 SYYGERGEDVSG
+297 SYYGERGADVSG
-309 EAFRHGEMCKKGGR
+309 DAFRHGELCMKGGR
-323 GIWDEALLPGKY
+323 GIWEEALLPGKY

-353 LKWIGTESG
+353 LKWIATDSG

-385 PLSVVISI
+385 PLSVVINI

-432 LIELIQQRSE
+432 LIELIQERSE
-442 IQLVATTDMKA
+442 IQAVATTDMKM

-544 RAQKDAQRNITIA
+544 RAEKDARRNITIA
-557 EAAARQT
+557 EASARQT

-628 QLADALKETK
+628 QIAEALRDTK

-646 VTMGGNGTGEGGGD
+646 VTMGGNGHGNGEAGGGSD

-669 LLTDKLGLTE
+669 LLTDKLGLTD
-679 VSKDDEAKDDM
+679 VRDDETKDDM

-699 KIMSSMGS
+699 RIMAEMGGEPDALKS
-707 DDVEAPAIETR
+707 KKPPE
-718 TMSRKRKDSVEE
+718 
-730 STSEATDG
+730 
-738 SSDG
+738 

>member
-1 MPPWAINIGVTIVV
+1 MPTWVTTITLTVV
-15 LLIAVPLVL
+15 GLLILAPLVL

-43 TWGGGHLT
+43 TWGGGHLS
-51 GHIIALNNEAG
+51 GQFIALNNEAG

-71 LHFRPGYRFRIHRLP
+71 LHFKPGYQYRIHRVP
-86 LVTINRGQIGYVFA
+86 LVTIHRGQIGYVFA
-100 RDGQPLGRHTQEGK
+100 RDGQPLGRYVQDGQQV
-114 AIVEAGQTLG
+114 VEAGQTLG
-124 HVVNNGDFTDVRAW
+124 HVVNNGNITDCRAW
-138 LKAGG
+138 LKSGG
-143 QQGPQR
+143 QKGPQR
-149 AILREGTYALNLAQ
+149 AILREGTYAINLAQ

-169 NRDIY
+169 PKDIY
-174 YHPVGG
+174 QLPLAG
-180 KDEAAAMQRIA
+180 KDEQLAIQRIA
-191 DSIGEQHGFA
+191 ENIAQQNGFS
-201 PVVIDGSTDQIGIV
+201 PILIDGATDQIGIV

-233 GDSKTDAN
+233 GDSKTDEN
-241 YHNNFQDPQAFLSAG
+241 YHNNFQDPQAFLAAG

-276 FATVEFKSK
+276 FATVELRPK

-345 VVPTINII
+345 MVPTINII
-353 LKWIGTESG
+353 LKWIAQDVG
-362 EHKLDASLREI
+362 EHRLDASLREI

-385 PLSVVISI
+385 PLSVVINI
-393 DYRKAPNVIQ
+393 DYQKAPHVIQ

-432 LIELIQQRSE
+432 LIELIHERSE
-442 IQLVATTDMKA
+442 IQAVATKDMKA
-453 RFAEYD
+453 RFADYD

-467 GTPHSQGGDT
+467 GTPHSRPGDV
-477 QIEMILNQLRE
+477 QIETILNQLRD

-494 QSETYRKQEEAQA
+494 QRETYKKQEDAQS
-507 GLRTLNEAKA
+507 GLRSLNEAMA
-517 VASRQTDLTDSKVQI
+517 TASRQTALTESKVQI

-539 DAAAQ
+539 DAAAK
-544 RAQKDAQRNITIA
+544 RAEKDAQRNITISEA
-557 EAAARQT
+557 EARQT
-564 VLGAEANSQQTVLVA
+564 VMRAEADSKQTVLRA
-579 KADAE
+579 KADSE
-584 RIILLANAEAESKAR
+584 RIVLMANAEAESKAR

-614 YGSSGLMVKQKMIG
+614 YGSSSLMVKQQMIG
-628 QLADALKETK
+628 KIADALKDTK
-638 HPLVPHSV
+638 HPLVPRSV
-646 VTMGGNGTGEGGGD
+646 VTMGGNGHADGNGHGND
-660 NMLTHMLTL
+660 NALTQMLTL
-669 LLTDKLGLTE
+669 LLTDKLGLADTTE
-679 VSKDDEAKDDM
+679 DDAKDDM

-699 KIMSSMGS
+699 KVMAGMS
-707 DDVEAPAIETR
+707 DVEHA
-718 TMSRKRKDSVEE
+718 E
-730 STSEATDG
+730 STSQRQPLMMDKQHLEGDV
-738 SSDG
+738 D

>member
-1 MPPWAINIGVTIVV
+1 MPSWLLTIIWILVAV
-15 LLIAVPLVL
+15 LVLSPLIL

-51 GHIIALNNEAG
+51 GQIIALNNEAG

-71 LHFRPGYRFRIHRLP
+71 LHFKPGYRFRIHRVP
-86 LVTINRGQIGYVFA
+86 LVTIHRGQIGYVFA
-100 RDGQPLGRHTQEGK
+100 RDGQPLGRFTQDGK

-124 HVVNNGDFTDVRAW
+124 HFVNNGDFTNARAF

-149 AILREGTYALNLAQ
+149 SILREGTYAINLAQ

-169 NRDIY
+169 VREVY

-180 KDEAAAMQRIA
+180 KDEAAAIQNIA
-191 DSIGEQHGFA
+191 NQIGEHNGFA
-201 PVVIDGSTDQIGIV
+201 PVVIDGSSDQIGIV

-233 GDSKTDAN
+233 GDSKTDEF

-276 FATVEFKSK
+276 FATVEYKPK
-285 THVEVGEVGVVV
+285 THIQVGEVGVVI
-297 SYYGERGEDVSG
+297 SYYGERGADVSG

-335 AFNPYAGEVI
+335 AFNSYAGEVI
-345 VVPTINII
+345 AVPTINII
-353 LKWIGTESG
+353 LKWIAADTGD
-362 EHKLDASLREI
+362 HKLDASLREI
-373 GLITKDAFEPEL
+373 SLITKDAFEPEL
-385 PLSVVISI
+385 PLSVVINI
-393 DYRKAPNVIQ
+393 DYQKAPSVIQ

-432 LIELIQQRSE
+432 LIQLIQERSD
-442 IQLVATTDMKA
+442 IQQVATVDMRT
-453 RFAEYD
+453 RFLEYD

-467 GTPHSQGGDT
+467 GTPHSQKGDT
-477 QIEMILNQLRE
+477 QIETILNQLRE

-494 QSETYRKQEEAQA
+494 QSSTYKKQEEAQA
-507 GLRTLNEAKA
+507 GLRSLNEAKA

-539 DAAAQ
+539 DASAQ
-544 RAQKDAQRNITIA
+544 RAEKDALRNITIA
-557 EAAARQT
+557 EADARQT
-564 VLGAEANSQQTVLVA
+564 VLRAEADSRQTVL
-579 KADAE
+579 KAQADSQ
-584 RIILLANAEAESKAR
+584 RIVLMANAEAESKAR

-614 YGSSGLMVKQKMIG
+614 YGSSEMMVKQKMIG
-628 QLADALKETK
+628 QLAEALKETK

-646 VTMGGNGTGEGGGD
+646 VNMGGGGGED
-660 NMLTHMLTL
+660 GGSSGNMLNQMLTL
-669 LLTDKLGLTE
+669 MMTDKLGLTDISRAE
-679 VSKDDEAKDDM
+679 EAKSDDM
-690 GPEAKAFLK
+690 GPEAKAFLA
-699 KIMSSMGS
+699 KIMSSMGGS
-707 DDVEAPAIETR
+707 GDGAGSGRV
-718 TMSRKRKDSVEE
+718 
-730 STSEATDG
+730 G
-738 SSDG
+738 SSEPSSADAGKPEE

>member
-1 MPPWAINIGVTIVV
+1 MPAWAITLIATLAV
-15 LLIAVPLVL
+15 LLIAVPLVI

-43 TWGGGHLT
+43 TWGGGHLS

-71 LHFRPGYRFRIHRLP
+71 LHFKPGYRYRIHRVP
-86 LVTINRGQIGYVFA
+86 LVTIHRGQIGYVFA
-100 RDGQPLGRHTQEGK
+100 RDGQPLGRHTQAGVD
-114 AIVEAGQTLG
+114 INEAGQTLG

-149 AILREGTYALNLAQ
+149 AILREGTYAINLAQ

-169 NRDIY
+169 PKEIY

-180 KDEAAAMQRIA
+180 RDEGAAIGHIA
-191 DSIGEQHGFA
+191 ESISKQSGFE
-201 PVVIDGSTDQIGIV
+201 PVVIDGSMDQIGIV

-233 GDSKTDAN
+233 GDSRTDEN
-241 YHNNFQDPQAFLSAG
+241 YHNNFQDPQAFLGAG

-276 FATVEFKSK
+276 FASVELKPK
-285 THVEVGEVGVVV
+285 THVQVGEVGVVV

-309 EAFRHGEMCKKGGR
+309 DAFHHGEMCKKGGR

-345 VVPTINII
+345 MVPTINII
-353 LKWIGTESG
+353 LKWIAMDNGV
-362 EHKLDASLREI
+362 HKLDASLREI

-385 PLSVVISI
+385 PLSVVINI

-432 LIELIQQRSE
+432 LIELIQERSE
-442 IQLVATTDMKA
+442 IQQVATGDMKS
-453 RFAEYD
+453 RFSEYD

-467 GTPHSQGGDT
+467 GTPHSRPGDT
-477 QIEMILNQLRE
+477 QIETILNQLRE

-494 QSETYRKQEEAQA
+494 QSETYKKQEEAQA
-507 GLRTLNEAKA
+507 GLRSLNEAKSI
-517 VASRQTDLTDSKVQI
+517 ASRQTDLSDSKVQI
-532 EIEVNQA
+532 AIEVNQA

-544 RAQKDAQRNITIA
+544 RAEKDARRNITIA
-557 EAAARQT
+557 EAEARQT
-564 VLGAEANSQQTVLVA
+564 VMRAEADSQQTVLRA
-579 KADAE
+579 KADSE
-584 RIILLANAEAESKAR
+584 RIVLMANAEAESKAR

-614 YGSSGLMVKQKMIG
+614 YGSSSIMVKQKMIG
-628 QLADALKETK
+628 QIAEALRDTK

-646 VTMGGNGTGEGGGD
+646 VTMGGNGEGGGAESP
-660 NMLTHMLTL
+660 LTQMLTL
-669 LLTDKLGLTE
+669 LLTDKLGLTDVKE
-679 VSKDDEAKDDM
+679 EGADSDM
-690 GPEAKAFLK
+690 GPEAKAFLD
-699 KIMSSMGS
+699 KIMKHM
-707 DDVEAPAIETR
+707 DDEKPSRAI
-718 TMSRKRKDSVEE
+718 D
-730 STSEATDG
+730 A
-738 SSDG
+738 

>member
-1 MPPWAINIGVTIVV
+1 MPDWATTLAVSIVI
-15 LLIAVPLVL
+15 LLVAVPLTL

-71 LHFRPGYRFRIHRLP
+71 LHFRPGYRFRIHRVP
-86 LVTINRGQIGYVFA
+86 LVTIHRGQIGYVFA
-100 RDGQPLGRHTQEGK
+100 RDGQPLGRYSEAGK
-114 AIVEAGQTLG
+114 DVVEAGQTLG

-149 AILREGTYALNLAQ
+149 AILREGTYAINLAQ

-169 NRDIY
+169 AREMY

-180 KDEAAAMQRIA
+180 RDESASIQHIAEQIAAQN
-191 DSIGEQHGFA
+191 GFA
-201 PVVIDGSTDQIGIV
+201 PVVIDGSADQIGIV

-233 GDSKTDAN
+233 GDSKTDDN
-241 YHNNFQDPQAFLSAG
+241 YHNNFQDPQAFLQAG

-276 FATVEFKSK
+276 FATVEFQSK
-285 THVEVGEVGVVV
+285 THVQVGEVGVVV

-309 EAFRHGEMCKKGGR
+309 DAFRHGEMCKKGGR

-345 VVPTINII
+345 MVPTINII
-353 LKWIGTESG
+353 LKWIAMDTG

-385 PLSVVISI
+385 PLSVVINI
-393 DYRKAPNVIQ
+393 DYQKAPNVIQ

-432 LIELIQQRSE
+432 LIELIQERSE
-442 IQLVATTDMKA
+442 IQAVATHDMKT

-467 GTPHSQGGDT
+467 GTPHSHEGDT
-477 QIEMILNQLRE
+477 QIETILNQLRE

-494 QSETYRKQEEAQA
+494 QTETYKKQEEAQA
-507 GLRTLNEAKA
+507 GLRSLNEAKA
-517 VASRQTDLTDSKVQI
+517 IASRQTDLTDSKVQI
-532 EIEVNQA
+532 DIEVNQA

-544 RAQKDAQRNITIA
+544 RAEKDALRNITIA
-557 EAAARQT
+557 EADARQT
-564 VLGAEANSQQTVLVA
+564 VLRAEADSRQVVMRA
-579 KADAE
+579 KADSE
-584 RIILLANAEAESKAR
+584 RITLMASAEAESKAR

-614 YGSSGLMVKQKMIG
+614 YGSSSLMVKQKMIG
-628 QLADALKETK
+628 QLADALKDTK

-646 VTMGGNGTGEGGGD
+646 VTMGGSGNGTDGHGSD

-669 LLTDKLGLTE
+669 LLTDKLGLTD
-679 VSKDDEAKDDM
+679 VGKDEAESDM

-699 KIMSSMGS
+699 KIMSSIAASG
-707 DDVEAPAIETR
+707 EAA
-718 TMSRKRKDSVEE
+718 
-730 STSEATDG
+730 TSSNPVKEQSLPNLDG
-738 SSDG
+738 

>member
-1 MPPWAINIGVTIVV
+1 MPTWAVSLIVAIV
-15 LLIAVPLVL
+15 ALGIAAPLIIR
-24 KFLIGPRFIG
+24 FLIGPRFIG

-51 GHIIALNNEAG
+51 NHIIALNNEAG

-71 LHFRPGYRFRIHRLP
+71 LHFKPGYRFRIHKVP
-86 LVTINRGQIGYVFA
+86 LVTIHRGQIGYVFA
-100 RDGQPLGRHTQEGK
+100 RDGQPLGRYNQDGK
-114 AIVEAGQTLG
+114 DIVEAGQTLAR
-124 HVVNNGDFTDVRAW
+124 VVNNGDITDVRSW

-149 AILREGTYALNLAQ
+149 AILREGTYAINLAQ
-163 FVVICG
+163 FVIISG
-169 NRDIY
+169 PKEIY

-180 KDEAAAMQRIA
+180 RDENAAIQAIA
-191 DSIGEQHGFA
+191 EQIAKQDGFH
-201 PVVIDGSTDQIGIV
+201 PVLIDGSSDQIGIV

-233 GDSKTDAN
+233 GDSKTDEN

-276 FATVEFKSK
+276 FATVELKPK
-285 THVEVGEVGVVV
+285 TQVRVGEVGVVV

-309 EAFRHGEMCKKGGR
+309 VDFLHGEMCKKGGR

-353 LKWIGTESG
+353 LKWIATDSG
-362 EHKLDASLREI
+362 IHKLDASLREI
-373 GLITKDAFEPEL
+373 SLITKDAFEPEL
-385 PLSVVISI
+385 PLSVVINI

-422 YFKNQGQQRT
+422 YFKNQGQQKT
-432 LIELIQQRSE
+432 LIELIQARSE
-442 IQLVATTDMKA
+442 IQAIATKDMKT
-453 RFAEYD
+453 RFADYD

-467 GTPHSQGGDT
+467 GTPHSPTGDT
-477 QIEMILNQLRE
+477 QIETILNQLRE

-494 QSETYRKQEEAQA
+494 QSETYKKQEEAQA
-507 GLRTLNEAKA
+507 GLRALNEAKA

-539 DAAAQ
+539 DALAQ
-544 RAQKDAQRNITIA
+544 RAEKDARRDITIA
-557 EAAARQT
+557 EASAKQT
-564 VLGAEANSQQTVLVA
+564 VLKAGADSQQTVLRA

-584 RIILLANAEAESKAR
+584 RIVLLANAEAEGKAR

-614 YGSSGLMVKQKMIG
+614 YGSAETMVKQKMIG
-628 QLADALKETK
+628 QIAEALRDTK

-646 VTMGGNGTGEGGGD
+646 VSFGGGGEGKGGGGD
-660 NMLTHMLTL
+660 NVLTQMLTL
-669 LLTDKLGLTE
+669 LMTDKLGLSD
-679 VSKDDEAKDDM
+679 VKDANDDEI

-699 KIMSSMGS
+699 KIMSGIKSEE
-707 DDVEAPAIETR
+707 DPAEASPSA
-718 TMSRKRKDSVEE
+718 
-730 STSEATDG
+730 
-738 SSDG
+738 

>member
-1 MPPWAINIGVTIVV
+1 MPVWAQATIVV
-15 LLIAVPLVL
+15 LSLLVVLPLFL
-24 KFLIGPRFIG
+24 KFIVGPRFIG

-43 TWGGGHLT
+43 IWGGGHVS

-71 LHFRPGYRFRIHRLP
+71 LHFRPGYRFRIHRVP
-86 LVTINRGQIGYVFA
+86 LVTIHRGQVGYVFA
-100 RDGQPLGRHTQEGK
+100 RDGQPLGRYTQDGK
-114 AIVEAGQTLG
+114 EVVEAGQTLG
-124 HVVNNGDFTDVRAW
+124 HVVNNGDFTNTRAW

-149 AILREGTYALNLAQ
+149 AILREGTYAINLAQ

-169 NRDIY
+169 TKEIY
-174 YHPVGG
+174 YLPVGG
-180 KDEAAAMQRIA
+180 KDEVQAIQRIA
-191 DSIGEQHGFA
+191 ENIGKQNGFS
-201 PVVIDGSTDQIGIV
+201 PVVIDGVADEIGIV

-233 GDSKTDAN
+233 GDNKTDEN

-276 FATVEFKSK
+276 FATVELKPK
-285 THVEVGEVGVVV
+285 THVQVGEVGVVV
-297 SYYGERGEDVSG
+297 SFYGERGEDVSG
-309 EAFRHGEMCKKGGR
+309 DAFRHGELCKKGGR

-345 VVPTINII
+345 LVPTINII
-353 LKWIGTESG
+353 LKWIATDSG
-362 EHKLDASLREI
+362 IHKLDASLREI

-385 PLSVVISI
+385 PLSVVINI

-432 LIELIQQRSE
+432 LIELIQERSAIQE
-442 IQLVATTDMKA
+442 IATKDMKA
-453 RFAEYD
+453 RFSDYD

-467 GTPHSQGGDT
+467 GTPHSAKGDT
-477 QIEMILNQLRE
+477 QIETILNQLRE

-494 QSETYRKQEEAQA
+494 QSETYKKQEEAQS
-507 GLRTLNEAKA
+507 GLRSLNEAKA
-517 VASRQTDLTDSKVQI
+517 IASRQTDLTDSKVQI

-539 DAAAQ
+539 DAAAK
-544 RAQKDAQRNITIA
+544 RAEKDAQRNITIA
-557 EAAARQT
+557 EADARQT
-564 VLGAEANSQQTVLVA
+564 VLRAEADSQQTVLRA
-579 KADAE
+579 RADSE
-584 RIILLANAEAESKAR
+584 RIVLMANAEAESRAR
-599 VQIAEALGIREVRKA
+599 TQIAEALGIREVRKA
-614 YGSSGLMVKQKMIG
+614 YGSSSLMVKQKMIG
-628 QLADALKETK
+628 QIADALKETK

-646 VTMGGNGTGEGGGD
+646 VTLGSDSGEGVGGQ
-660 NMLTHMLTL
+660 NMLSTMLTL
-669 LLTDKLGLTE
+669 LLTDKLGLT
-679 VSKDDEAKDDM
+679 DIGNEADDDM
-690 GPEAKAFLK
+690 GPEAKAFLGK
-699 KIMSSMGS
+699 VMANMA
-707 DDVEAPAIETR
+707 DEAKVAA
-718 TMSRKRKDSVEE
+718 
-730 STSEATDG
+730 TSN
-738 SSDG
+738 

>member
-1 MPPWAINIGVTIVV
+1 MPHWAILVV
-15 LLIAVPLVL
+15 ETVLGLLVVVPLVL
-24 KFLIGPRFIG
+24 KFLIGPRFIA

-43 TWGGGHLT
+43 TWGGGHLS

-71 LHFRPGYRFRIHRLP
+71 LHYKPGYRFRIHRVP
-86 LVTINRGQIGYVFA
+86 LVTIHRGQIGYVFA
-100 RDGQPLGRHTQEGK
+100 RDGQPLGRYVRNGQE
-114 AIVEAGQTLG
+114 IVEAGQTLG
-124 HVVNNGDFTDVRAW
+124 HVVNNGDITDVRAW

-149 AILREGTYALNLAQ
+149 AILREGTYAINLAQ

-169 NRDIY
+169 PKEMY
-174 YHPVGG
+174 YHPLGG
-180 KDEAAAMQRIA
+180 KDELATITRIA
-191 DSIGEQHGFA
+191 EQIQVQNGFA
-201 PVVIDGSTDQIGIV
+201 PVLIDGSADQIGIV
-215 TVHDG
+215 TVQDG

-233 GDSKTDAN
+233 GDSRTDAN

-276 FATVEFKSK
+276 FASVELKPK
-285 THVEVGEVGVVV
+285 TQVKVGEVGVVV

-309 EAFRHGEMCKKGGR
+309 EAFRHGELCKKGGR

-345 VVPTINII
+345 NVPTINII
-353 LKWIGTESG
+353 LKWISTDSG

-385 PLSVVISI
+385 PLSVVINI

-432 LIELIQQRSE
+432 LIELIQERSDIQE
-442 IQLVATTDMKA
+442 IATKDMKT
-453 RFAEYD
+453 RFLEYD

-467 GTPHSQGGDT
+467 GTPHSPRGDT
-477 QIEMILNQLRE
+477 QIETILAQLRE

-494 QSETYRKQEEAQA
+494 QTETYLKQQDAQA
-507 GLRTLNEAKA
+507 GLRSLNEAKA
-517 VASRQTDLTDSKVQI
+517 IASRQTDLTDSKVQI
-532 EIEVNQA
+532 QIEVNQA

-544 RAQKDAQRNITIA
+544 RAEKDARRSITIA
-557 EAAARQT
+557 EADARQT
-564 VLGAEANSQQTVLVA
+564 VLRAEAESQQTILRA
-579 KADAE
+579 RADSE
-584 RIILLANAEAESKAR
+584 RIGLLANAEAESKAR
-599 VQIAEALGIREVRKA
+599 TQIAEALGIREVRKA
-614 YGSSGLMVKQKMIG
+614 YGSSSLMVKQKMIG
-628 QLADALKETK
+628 QIADALKETK
-638 HPLVPHSV
+638 QPLVPRSV
-646 VTMGGNGTGEGGGD
+646 VNFGGGKGEGGGSD
-660 NMLTHMLTL
+660 NMLSNLLTL
-669 LLTDKLGLTE
+669 LITDKLGLTDIASDGPE
-679 VSKDDEAKDDM
+679 DEM
-690 GPEAKAFLK
+690 GPEAKAFLQ
-699 KIMSSMGS
+699 KIMSSMGG
-707 DDVEAPAIETR
+707 
-718 TMSRKRKDSVEE
+718 DSLPP
-730 STSEATDG
+730 TKPGDKP
-738 SSDG
+738 